1 MKTKIKSLVE
11 KTNIK
16 ILSSLAT
23 FALVITT
30 IASNQRCWYVLHEE
44 ILPKNSKNLGNFS
57 YVRSRLFS

>member
-16 ILSSLAT
+16 ILSSFAT

-30 IASNQRCWYVLHEE
+30 IASTLRCWYVLNEE
-44 ILPKNSKNLGNFS
+44 KLPKNSKKLRKF
-57 YVRSRLFS
+57 

>member
-11 KTNIK
+11 KINIK

-44 ILPKNSKNLGNFS
+44 ILPKNSKKLRKF
-57 YVRSRLFS
+57 